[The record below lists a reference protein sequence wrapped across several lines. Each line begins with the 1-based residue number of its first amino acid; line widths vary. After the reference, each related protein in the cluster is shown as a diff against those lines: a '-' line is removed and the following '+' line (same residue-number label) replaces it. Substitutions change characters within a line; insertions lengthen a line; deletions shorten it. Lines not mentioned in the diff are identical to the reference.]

1 MSITEQ
7 PLATFQVITD
17 THIRDEAD
25 HRHNRHLEQALADI
39 ASFSDGSCG
48 IMHVGDVTDRGLP
61 SEYREWQRIWEQ
73 YKEKLPEIRFTV
85 GNHDIGAVI
94 WQKPPLVLL
103 EMTEGHVAELL
114 EQDAELEHPVKQT
127 AEESAALIQKL
138 AGNQFVLPGQA
149 GHEGEVGS
157 PDDGVDGH
165 GYDSEDGNTDG
176 SAQGE
181 VQTKIPAGA
190 NAETITVAG
199 LWHRRLKDFEAAT
212 GMKGSYHDHWINGYH
227 YIFLGT
233 EQPHPKDCEMSSE
246 QLEWLDTKLAEQ
258 AVLDHPI
265 FIFIHQPLMD
275 TVAGSLQNQGW
286 YGVNQDA
293 ELKAVL
299 AKYPQA
305 ILFSGH
311 THWQLQAPHTMY
323 DGTGQMPTMF
333 NASSVAYLWTDED
346 EHLEGSEGLHVE
358 IYKDRVVVKGRDF
371 AAGKWIEGAEYTVRY
386 SVLER

>member
-1 MSITEQ
+1 MSTTEQ

-17 THIRDEAD
+17 THVRDEAD
-25 HRHNRHLEQALADI
+25 HIHNRHLEQALADI
-39 ASFSDGSCG
+39 ASFSDGSSG

-73 YKEKLPEIRFTV
+73 NAEKLPEIRFTV

-103 EMTEGHVAELL
+103 EMNEGQVAEIL

-127 AEESAALIQKL
+127 AEESAALIQQL
-138 AGNQFVLPGQA
+138 AGNQFVLPGQTA
-149 GHEGEVGS
+149 HEGEIHA
-157 PDDGVDGH
+157 DI
-165 GYDSEDGNTDG
+165 
-176 SAQGE
+176 SAR
-181 VQTKIPAGA
+181 
-190 NAETITVAG
+190 AETITVAG
-199 LWHRRLKDFEAAT
+199 LWHRRLIDFEVAT
-212 GMKGSYHDHWINGYH
+212 GMKGTYHDHWIDGYH

-233 EQPHPKDCEMSSE
+233 EQPHPKDCEMSSK
-246 QLEWLDTKLAEQ
+246 QLEWLDAKLGEQ
-258 AVLDHPI
+258 AMPDHPI

-275 TVAGSLQNQGW
+275 TVAGSLQAQGW

-311 THWQLQAPHTMY
+311 THWQLKAPHTMY
-323 DGTGQMPTMF
+323 DGAGQMPTMF

-371 AAGKWIEGAEYTVRY
+371 TAGKWVEGADYTVRY
-386 SVLER
+386 PVVER

>member
-1 MSITEQ
+1 MSTTEQ

-17 THIRDEAD
+17 THVRDEAD
-25 HRHNRHLEQALADI
+25 HIHNRHLEQAFADI
-39 ASFSDGSCG
+39 ASFSYGSSG

-61 SEYREWQRIWEQ
+61 SEYREWQRIWGQ
-73 YKEKLPEIRFTV
+73 YAEKLPEMRFTV

-103 EMTEGHVAELL
+103 GMTEEHVAELL

-138 AGNQFVLPGQA
+138 AGNQFMLSGQA
-149 GHEGEVGS
+149 GYEGEVGS
-157 PDDGVDGH
+157 SEGSVGSH
-165 GYDSEDGNTDG
+165 VYDSEGGNKEG
-176 SAQGE
+176 SVRGE
-181 VQTKIPAGA
+181 VQAEISART
-190 NAETITVAG
+190 NAETITVGG
-199 LWHRRLKDFEAAT
+199 LWHRRLNDFEAAT
-212 GMKGSYHDHWINGYH
+212 GMKGSYHDHWIDGYH

-233 EQPHPKDCEMSSE
+233 EQPHPKDCEMSSQ
-246 QLEWLDTKLAEQ
+246 QLEWLDAKLAEQ
-258 AVLDHPI
+258 AAPDRPI

-275 TVAGSLQNQGW
+275 TVAGSLQAQGW

-323 DGTGQMPTMF
+323 DGVGQMPTMF

-371 AAGKWIEGAEYTVRY
+371 TAGKWIEGVEYTVRY
-386 SVLER
+386 PVVER